1 MRSFWRLVGRVPSI
15 LGLLA
20 WTAWAVVHSSALVAR
35 DIIAPS
41 SRLAPTV
48 VAVGLRCQNRWEIAA
63 LTGVITIT
71 PGTLVVG
78 IEADQSSMLVHGMY
92 GSDPVAFRASIE
104 DVQNRVLGA
113 LRPNTDARGRSR

>member
-1 MRSFWRLVGRVPSI
+1 MRKFWRVVVQVPSM

-20 WTAWAVVHSSALVAR
+20 WTAWAVIHSSALVAR

-41 SRLAPTV
+41 SRLAPAV
-48 VAVGLRCQNRWEIAA
+48 VAVRLRCQNRWEIAA

-78 IEADQSSMLVHGMY
+78 IEADHSRMWVHGMY
-92 GSDPVAFRASIE
+92 GSDPVAFRSSIE
-104 DVQNRVLGA
+104 DVQDRVIGA
-113 LRPNTDARGRSR
+113 LRPNTDARGRSG